1 MKKVFAVLL
10 IFLFLS
16 SCSIPTF
23 KKNKINTDNILYSCI
38 GDFDGDSRVDTIY
51 LVKDD
56 NLVKDDSTIK
66 IVFKSKRTTKTQDI
80 KLNIDNFYCSVEDIN
95 DDKCDDFIINSIE
108 DDVENIYIFTF
119 KDAIKE
125 ILSPNIIRDQ
135 INLIRKGSIYTVSF
149 GDYKKQI
156 NSNEELNLKLLYS
169 ETEYTEHG
177 KAIVTEGV
185 LLNKNNQPRYVISI
199 TYKINNL
206 GSATQ
211 VKCDI
216 FHLAPQ
222 KYSPLNR

>member
-16 SCSIPTF
+16 SCSIQTF

-38 GDFDGDSRVDTIY
+38 GDFDGDSRFDTIY
-51 LVKDD
+51 LKKED
-56 NLVKDDSTIK
+56 NTIK
-66 IVFKSKRTTKTQDI
+66 IVLKSKRTTKTQDI

-108 DDVENIYIFTF
+108 DNVENIYIFTF

-177 KAIVTEGV
+177 KAIITEGV
-185 LLNKNNQPRYVISI
+185 LVNKNNEPRYTISI
-199 TYKINNL
+199 TYKIKSL

-216 FHLAPQ
+216 FHLEPY
-222 KYSPLNR
+222 KVPPK